1 MGRAALA
8 PDGNPLA
15 HSPHPPGVTL
25 RRLLSRL
32 YDWAGYAA
40 AICIVLIF
48 AAMIGASAV
57 RQLGV
62 AVAGIDDVVS
72 WLTAAAASLGMAH
85 SFRNGDF
92 VRMTLVI
99 DRLPSRPRRLVEVA
113 ALAIALIGTAYAAYW
128 TVRSVYESWIYQE
141 MTSGLLVMP
150 LWIPQ
155 ISFAIGTVLLFIA
168 LADEFVNVVRGGTP
182 SYVDAVEER
191 RARGDYSQE
200 I

>member
-1 MGRAALA
+1 MSQATKLG
-8 PDGNPLA
+8 
-15 HSPHPPGVTL
+15 
-25 RRLLSRL
+25 
-32 YDWAGYAA
+32 
-40 AICIVLIF
+40 IV
-48 AAMIGASAV
+48 
-57 RQLGV
+57 
-62 AVAGIDDVVS
+62 DVLHIVDIRTKIVS
-72 WLTAAAASLGMAH
+72 VSSL
-85 SFRNGDF
+85 
-92 VRMTLVI
+92 
-99 DRLPSRPRRLVEVA
+99 
-113 ALAIALIGTAYAAYW
+113 LIGTAYAAYW

>member
-1 MGRAALA
+1 MRSL
-8 PDGNPLA
+8 
-15 HSPHPPGVTL
+15 L
-25 RRLLSRL
+25 RRL

-48 AAMIGASAV
+48 VAMICASAL

-62 AVAGIDDVVS
+62 AVAGVDDVVS

-85 SFRNGDF
+85 AFRNGDF

-99 DRLPSRPRRLVEVA
+99 DRLPPRARRAVEIA
-113 ALAIALIGTAYAAYW
+113 ALAVALAGTSYAAW
-128 TVRSVYESWIYQE
+128 WVVRSVYESWVYQE

-155 ISFAIGTVLLFIA
+155 ISFAIGTLLLFIA
-168 LADEFVNVVRGGTP
+168 LADEFVSVVGGGTP
-182 SYVDAVEER
+182 SYVVAAEER
-191 RARGDYSQE
+191 RASGDYSQE
-200 I
+200 L

>member
-1 MGRAALA
+1 MR
-8 PDGNPLA
+8 P
-15 HSPHPPGVTL
+15 
-25 RRLLSRL
+25 LLSRL

-62 AVAGIDDVVS
+62 AVAGVDDVVS

-113 ALAIALIGTAYAAYW
+113 ALAIAMLGTAYAAYW
-128 TVRSVYESWIYQE
+128 IVRSVYESWIYQE

-182 SYVDAVEER
+182 SYVVAVEER